1 MARKWVFPILRL
13 VIFTAIAAALVKL
26 AFFDGTA
33 GGTDPA
39 MPTGQITDPETSVSI
54 GTIRN
59 DVVLD
64 GTVNVDS
71 SVVVKA
77 TLTGEVRELLVT
89 PGAAVAKDTPVLR
102 IRAEI
107 PTETGSTVKWET
119 VVAGAAGTLSLPALV
134 GQQVS
139 VGDELGRVVR
149 ASFNVTASMPPEQQ
163 YRLLNKPTEAEIA
176 IAGGPAPF
184 TCTALTISA
193 GTADE
198 SGATTSVRCA
208 VPSDVTV
215 FAGLSAKMTISGG
228 DAEDVLV
235 VPVTAVEGTSGV
247 GAVYL
252 PSPDGGEPVRQE
264 VTLGINDGEMV
275 EITGGIDEGDMVLQ
289 FVPGAPADQGV
300 DGMPLPSDGVIIEGK

>member
-89 PGAAVAKDTPVLR
+89 PGAAVAKDTPVLPMFSVYTLIEER
-102 IRAEI
+102 HLGVEVSW
-107 PTETGSTVKWET
+107 TM
-119 VVAGAAGTLSLPALV
+119 VVASVAL
-134 GQQVS
+134 
-139 VGDELGRVVR
+139 
-149 ASFNVTASMPPEQQ
+149 
-163 YRLLNKPTEAEIA
+163 
-176 IAGGPAPF
+176 
-184 TCTALTISA
+184 
-193 GTADE
+193 
-198 SGATTSVRCA
+198 SVR
-208 VPSDVTV
+208 
-215 FAGLSAKMTISGG
+215 F
-228 DAEDVLV
+228 
-235 VPVTAVEGTSGV
+235 
-247 GAVYL
+247 
-252 PSPDGGEPVRQE
+252 
-264 VTLGINDGEMV
+264 
-275 EITGGIDEGDMVLQ
+275 
-289 FVPGAPADQGV
+289 
-300 DGMPLPSDGVIIEGK
+300 